1 MAATTAADDTPMITT
16 SGEDS
21 AGIVEECD
29 KNNGAPTTEAENQL
43 ATVNEVEEAEEIAPA
58 FVIKVGPHTDSRI

>member
-1 MAATTAADDTPMITT
+1 VAATTAADDTPMITT
-16 SGEDS
+16 LGEDS

-29 KNNGAPTTEAENQL
+29 KNNGAHTTNNQL

>member
-16 SGEDS
+16 LGEDS

-29 KNNGAPTTEAENQL
+29 KNNGAHTTNNQL
-43 ATVNEVEEAEEIAPA
+43 ATVNEVEEIAPA
-58 FVIKVGPHTDSRI
+58 LVIKVGPHTDSRI